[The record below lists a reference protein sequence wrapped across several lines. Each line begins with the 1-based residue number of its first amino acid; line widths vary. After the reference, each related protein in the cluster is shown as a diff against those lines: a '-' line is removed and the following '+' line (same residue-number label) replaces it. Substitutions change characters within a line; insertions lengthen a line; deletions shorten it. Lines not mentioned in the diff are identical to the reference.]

1 MDLHF
6 EPITDDNR
14 ERALKLHISPTQK
27 GYVETVEEC
36 LEEASHGRNW
46 QPVGIY
52 DGPVMVGFA
61 MYGFFW
67 WPYLP
72 LGRLWLDRLLI
83 DEAFQ
88 GRGYGSAALSGLLDR
103 LQQEYRCRRI
113 YLSVIRENSTAITMY
128 EKFGFRFT
136 GERDIPYTAARNRQP
151 VRRLLPSF
159 KQRCPTRQRFPIH
172 HHSFI
177 FAFSFI

>member
-83 DEAFQ
+83 DETFQ
-88 GRGYGSAALSGLLDR
+88 GRGDGSAALSGLLDR

-136 GERDIPYTAARNRQP
+136 GERDIHGEHVMVYHTQQQGTGSR
-151 VRRLLPSF
+151 
-159 KQRCPTRQRFPIH
+159 
-172 HHSFI
+172 
-177 FAFSFI
+177 

>member
-14 ERALKLHISPTQK
+14 EHALKLHISPTQK

-46 QPVGIY
+46 RPVGIY

-88 GRGYGSAALSGLLDR
+88 GRGYGRS
-103 LQQEYRCRRI
+103 EERR
-113 YLSVIRENSTAITMY
+113 VGKEC
-128 EKFGFRFT
+128 T
-136 GERDIPYTAARNRQP
+136 G
-151 VRRLLPSF
+151 
-159 KQRCPTRQRFPIH
+159 
-172 HHSFI
+172 
-177 FAFSFI
+177 

>member
-36 LEEASHGRNW
+36 LE
-46 QPVGIY
+46 
-52 DGPVMVGFA
+52 D
-61 MYGFFW
+61 
-67 WPYLP
+67 LP

-83 DEAFQ
+83 DETFQ

-136 GERDIPYTAARNRQP
+136 GERDIHGEHVMVYHTQQQGAGSR
-151 VRRLLPSF
+151 
-159 KQRCPTRQRFPIH
+159 
-172 HHSFI
+172 
-177 FAFSFI
+177 